1 MLINLKRVIK
11 FALNDFN
18 RNKGISIATIFVLFI
33 TMMLI
38 TGLVFFHG
46 LTNYLTS
53 QLQNKIDITVYFK
66 SEASEEKILEVK
78 EEIVK
83 MFPNIKK
90 IEYVSKEQ
98 ALAIFMERHGD
109 NPVLSRALQEVGGNP
124 LLPSLNIITTN
135 GDPAQY
141 EEVSNTLQGTN
152 FYESISHIDFLK
164 RKDTIEKVYS
174 INKNINIF
182 GLLLGAI
189 MVVVAV
195 LVVFNTVKLA
205 IEKSKEEITTMMVV
219 GASDWFIK
227 GPFIIQGIIYGL
239 IAFIICFVV
248 SALAAFGISSRID
261 FILPGF
267 NTFSYFL
274 TNWWIFVL
282 IQLGFGIA
290 VGAVSSYIVVR
301 KHLEN

>member
-1 MLINLKRVIK
+1 MVTNLKRVIN

-18 RNKGISIATIFVLFI
+18 RNKGISIATIFVLVI
-33 TMMLI
+33 TMMLV
-38 TGLVFFHG
+38 TSLVFFHG
-46 LTNYLTS
+46 LASHLAA

-66 SEASEEKILEVK
+66 SETLEQKILEVQ

-83 MFPNIKK
+83 MSPNVKSIKY
-90 IEYVSKEQ
+90 ISKDE
-98 ALAIFMERHGD
+98 ALAIFRERHGD
-109 NPVLSRALQEVGGNP
+109 NPVLSKALQEVGDNP
-124 LLPSLNIITTN
+124 LLPSLNIVTTN

-141 EEVSNTLQGTN
+141 EEVSNTLQNTS
-152 FYESISHIDFLK
+152 FYELISHIDFLK

-189 MVVVAV
+189 LVIVAV

-205 IEKSKEEITTMMVV
+205 IEKSKDEITTMRVV

-227 GPFIIQGIIYGL
+227 GPFIIQGILYGV
-239 IAFIICFVV
+239 IAFLVCFAI
-248 SALAAFGISSRID
+248 SALTAFGISSRID